1 MQSGSE
7 TDVRIGLQKI
17 LDEISPSRFGCRER
31 KSSGESAIGKP
42 VDLEIYFAEQPQ
54 HVAIAVEVANVN
66 TTQLV
71 GETCRLYY
79 DTCYLKLL
87 ILGDRNVPSSGREQS
102 EHLLSKLYGQD
113 EIRNTPARVAWYYED
128 DYVTTA
134 LKELLLL

>member
-1 MQSGSE
+1 MESGSE

-17 LDEISPSRFGCRER
+17 LDGISPGRFGCKER
-31 KSSGESAIGKP
+31 KTSGESAIGKP
-42 VDLEIYFAEQPQ
+42 VDLEIYFIEQHQ
-54 HVAIAVEVANVN
+54 RVVVCVEVANVN

-87 ILGDRNVPSSGREQS
+87 ILGDRNVPPSGREQS

-113 EIRNTPARVAWYYED
+113 EIRNTPARVAWYYQD
-128 DYVTTA
+128 DYIATV
-134 LKELLLL
+134 LKELLLI